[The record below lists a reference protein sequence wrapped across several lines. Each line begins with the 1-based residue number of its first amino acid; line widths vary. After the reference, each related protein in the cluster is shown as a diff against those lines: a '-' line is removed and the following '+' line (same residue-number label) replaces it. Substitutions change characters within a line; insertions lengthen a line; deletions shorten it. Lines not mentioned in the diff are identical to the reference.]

1 MSKASTLKAAAAA
14 AAVATA
20 AATSITAAEG
30 PATTT
35 YLVLSVPIRHN
46 DQVFQPG
53 ADIEL
58 TEAEAERLAGL
69 VVAKN
74 PPEEPANTS
83 APGAA
88 GDDGTDGTTA
98 AG

>member
-1 MSKASTLKAAAAA
+1 MSKNVNKGAAA
-14 AAVATA
+14 AAVLAA
-20 AATSITAAEG
+20 AATTIAAAEG

-35 YLVLSVPIRHN
+35 YMVLSVPIRHN
-46 DQVFQPG
+46 DQVHQPG

-74 PPEEPANTS
+74 PPEEPANTP
-83 APGAA
+83 ATGAA
-88 GDDGTDGTTA
+88 GDDGTDGTTV